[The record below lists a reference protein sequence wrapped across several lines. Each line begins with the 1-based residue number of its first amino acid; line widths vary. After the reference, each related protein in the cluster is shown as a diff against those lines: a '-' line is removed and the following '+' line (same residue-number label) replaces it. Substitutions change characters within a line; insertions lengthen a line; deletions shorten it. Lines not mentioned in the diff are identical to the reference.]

1 MVLCVPF
8 TSRAAA
14 SRFDDPLGTASNADI
29 MTLEENYGIMP
40 AAATVVTNYSKTV
53 RSVSGG
59 DYTVVSGNTYSG
71 RVKDICLKPNFAV
84 TNEPIRLI
92 YNFTTSAYVSTM
104 SFGWT
109 FNDVWVYVPVPS
121 SCIKRSG
128 NTYSID
134 IYFTPS
140 SGVSGLALYVGFADN
155 TNTTITFGELLYEL
169 NYAASSNYASCTG
182 LYTSSGLH
190 YSLQGLYMYHM
201 INGVLNEFGSA
212 YNNVRNGSYAFTGKA
227 PSNVYWAAGS
237 TSATTVVYHAG
248 YQYTARFQLYGID
261 NIKNVRMYD
270 GSNYY
275 NVDSWSIDSSN
286 MLTINWTPYADY
298 KIGSMFFAMDFGS
311 PVAFYRIRCLDI
323 ASGYIPAGNT
333 DDINQ
338 SVNNNTTIIKNIT
351 TTISN
356 TVSNISN
363 TVTTISNN
371 IVKKADEIK
380 STVTSGLNSLGSSV
394 NNKLQ
399 DVKQGVTDKL
409 QDVKTGISNK
419 VDSMSKAV
427 TDKLEDTKKG
437 ILDGLKELFIPSE
450 NYFSDLVTDL
460 TSYFNDRL
468 GFFSLPIDIL
478 LRVGDLVA
486 QAGNADATIPFPE
499 VEWEGQTLISAQNVG
514 VDVLSNSAFKD
525 LQSKIYF
532 VGNVIM
538 IGSLL
543 LLVHRKFEEVLSG

>member
-29 MTLEENYGIMP
+29 MTLEEDYGIMP
-40 AAATVVTNYSKTV
+40 AAAVTGYEKLVMLGSSGSYVTVTGSSYTGNIRYSTITFPV
-53 RSVSGG
+53 DVSARH
-59 DYTVVSGNTYSG
+59 Y
-71 RVKDICLKPNFAV
+71 RIL
-84 TNEPIRLI
+84 
-92 YNFTTSAYVSTM
+92 YNFTSTVPLSSLILGGIVDGAWLSAS
-104 SFGWT
+104 
-109 FNDVWVYVPVPS
+109 VPL
-121 SCIKRSG
+121 SCITRSG
-128 NTYSID
+128 NNYTLD
-134 IYFTPS
+134 IYLCS
-140 SGVSGLALYVGFADN
+140 SSFEFVELDFVFADASN
-155 TNTTITFGELLYEL
+155 KTFGFGSLDCTNDYVSSN
-169 NYAASSNYASCTG
+169 NYAHCDGIIMNTGRKYAVE
-182 LYTSSGLH
+182 
-190 YSLQGLYMYHM
+190 YMNFYNM
-201 INGVLNEFGSA
+201 VNGALDGYGYIYNNAFSVTARNQSVTNMYWKIRPYAGTYMGGSQYIGYFGVDGINGIS
-212 YNNVRNGSYAFTGKA
+212 NVRLWDGK
-227 PSNVYWAAGS
+227 N
-237 TSATTVVYHAG
+237 YHP
-248 YQYTARFQLYGID
+248 
-261 NIKNVRMYD
+261 
-270 GSNYY
+270 
-275 NVDSWSIDSSN
+275 VDSWSVQDGVI
-286 MLTINWTPYADY
+286 T
-298 KIGSMFFAMDFGS
+298 
-311 PVAFYRIRCLDI
+311 VAFTPLYDVSVDDMYYAIDYSSRSALWRIRCINITSSYVPPGD
-323 ASGYIPAGNT
+323 T
-333 DDINQ
+333 DSFQQNV
-338 SVNNNTTIIKNIT
+338 SNNTTIIKNIT

-380 STVTSGLNSLGSSV
+380 STVTSGLNNLGSSV